1 MSEIYLTP
9 FSPSLGSALAKAL
22 TQAQYREID
31 RGMKPPMTQQEAVDY
46 AAQTNPTRPS
56 FDEPEPLNAKEQ
68 EKRKSMYRNIDSMKP
83 RDNRSSGQREFEFGN
98 SVRGSLGPQN
108 RLIQERNRSPI
119 SNISRDVGSA
129 ARRGMDR
136 AASSLA
142 PMADAARQRFS
153 DAGQSMRQGAQAA
166 GEAMGRAGSA
176 MGATASNVASQIP
189 GMADAARRR
198 FNQTS
203 QMVGDQVRETGEAIG
218 RGARQARQAIGQG
231 ARQAGQAIGQGATQA
246 RDAMNRGAMNVASK
260 IPGMARAAGRMVGT
274 AGRKVNQAARSAIDN
289 INSERVYGG
298 IREAGRAV
306 GQGVREAEK
315 VARGAGTKAKDVA
328 DTSYGVGQDI
338 AGQAMKYG
346 ARGGRALG
354 RGAMNVASRLPGMAA
369 AAGQRLMGLNN
380 PMGGQQPSGSGGAP
394 FGNNKTSESEAPS
407 GGGGNEGYTPPKRM
421 MDALYQQNI
430 DRSQTR
436 GGIGTGLVS
445 NLLTGGLSG
454 LARGAYNAR
463 QRNLGRQN
471 LQNLR
476 QYGAD
481 AVPFLRSEYETMNDR
496 SIIRSRMTTEA
507 IRNAYVF

>member
-31 RGMKPPMTQQEAVDY
+31 RGMKPSMTQQQAVDS
-46 AAQTNPTRPS
+46 ASDTNPLRSRSRGNQAVPT
-56 FDEPEPLNAKEQ
+56 N
-68 EKRKSMYRNIDSMKP
+68 MYERIDAMNP
-83 RDNRSSGQREFEFGN
+83 RSNMPTGQREFELGN
-98 SVRGSLGPQN
+98 SVRGSLSPQN

-119 SNISRDVGSA
+119 SSISRDVGSA

-166 GEAMGRAGSA
+166 GQAMGRAGAA

-189 GMADAARRR
+189 GMADAARQR
-198 FNQTS
+198 FNQT
-203 QMVGDQVRETGEAIG
+203 G
-218 RGARQARQAIGQG
+218 QAIGQG
-231 ARQAGQAIGQGATQA
+231 ARQLGQTIGQGATQA
-246 RDAMNRGAMNVASK
+246 RDAMNRGATNVASK

-274 AGRKVNQAARSAIDN
+274 AGRKFGEAAQTAR
-289 INSERVYGG
+289 ERMTSPEAKEYATNVAQGAG
-298 IREAGRAV
+298 NFAMGAGRMA
-306 GQGVREAEK
+306 GN
-315 VARGAGTKAKDVA
+315 VAGAAAGAG
-328 DTSYGVGQDI
+328 
-338 AGQAMKYG
+338 MEYG
-346 ARGGRALG
+346 AKGTRALG

-369 AAGQRLMGLNN
+369 AAGRFMMGTNN
-380 PMGGQQPSGSGGAP
+380 RMANQPLANQTSQSG
-394 FGNNKTSESEAPS
+394 NESESKGEGEEQTQQAAPS
-407 GGGGNEGYTPPKRM
+407 GYTPNKGM
-421 MDALYQQNI
+421 LDNLYQQNL
-430 DRSQTR
+430 DRAQTR
-436 GGIGTGLVS
+436 GGIGTGVMS

-454 LARGAYNAR
+454 LARGAYNMR
-463 QRNLGRQN
+463 QRNIARQN
-471 LQNLR
+471 LQNLGQR
-476 QYGAD
+476 GAA

>member
-1 MSEIYLTP
+1 MSDMHLAP

-31 RGMKPPMTQQEAVDY
+31 SPYLGTNQTRGRPRSRLGEDVAVP
-46 AAQTNPTRPS
+46 TNLQNTV
-56 FDEPEPLNAKEQ
+56 
-68 EKRKSMYRNIDSMKP
+68 DSMTMNTNVNP
-83 RDNRSSGQREFEFGN
+83 RSNMPTGQREFELGN
-98 SVRGSLGPQN
+98 RVGGSLSASN

-166 GEAMGRAGSA
+166 GQAMS
-176 MGATASNVASQIP
+176 
-189 GMADAARRR
+189 
-198 FNQTS
+198 
-203 QMVGDQVRETGEAIG
+203 
-218 RGARQARQAIGQG
+218 
-231 ARQAGQAIGQGATQA
+231 
-246 RDAMNRGAMNVASK
+246 RGAMNVASK

-274 AGRKVNQAARSAIDN
+274 AGRKIGEAATSPKMKNYAAR
-289 INSERVYGG
+289 
-298 IREAGRAV
+298 
-306 GQGVREAEK
+306 
-315 VARGAGTKAKDVA
+315 AKE
-328 DTSYGVGQDI
+328 GVGQAKRGASNLAMGLGTNLKNT
-338 AGQAMKYG
+338 AGAMTGAGIEYG
-346 ARGGRALG
+346 AEGTR
-354 RGAMNVASRLPGMAA
+354 
-369 AAGQRLMGLNN
+369 RLMGLNN
-380 PMGGQQPSGSGGAP
+380 PMGRQQQPSGSGGMP

-407 GGGGNEGYTPPKRM
+407 GGGENEGYTPSKEM
-421 MDALYQQNI
+421 MDDLYQQNI

-436 GGIGTGLVS
+436 GGIGTGIVS

-454 LARGAYNAR
+454 LARGAYNMR
-463 QRNLGRQN
+463 QRNIGRQN

-481 AVPFLRSEYETMNDR
+481 AVPFLRSEYETMDDR

>member
-22 TQAQYREID
+22 TPEQYREID
-31 RGMKPPMTQQEAVDY
+31 RSMKPPMTQQEAVDY
-46 AAQTNPTRPS
+46 AGQTNRPRS
-56 FDEPEPLNAKEQ
+56 
-68 EKRKSMYRNIDSMKP
+68 
-83 RDNRSSGQREFEFGN
+83 RSSGERPVPTNLQERIDAMNPRSNMPTGQREFELGN
-98 SVRGSLGPQN
+98 RVSGSLGASN

-166 GEAMGRAGSA
+166 GQAMA
-176 MGATASNVASQIP
+176 ATASNVASQIP
-189 GMADAARRR
+189 GMADAARQR
-198 FNQTS
+198 FNQT
-203 QMVGDQVRETGEAIG
+203 G
-218 RGARQARQAIGQG
+218 QAIGQG
-231 ARQAGQAIGQGATQA
+231 ARQLGQTIGQGANQA

-274 AGRKVNQAARSAIDN
+274 AGRKIGEAAETARDRITSPEAK
-289 INSERVYGG
+289 EFAAKVGEG
-298 IREAGRAV
+298 AGAMMGAAGRGAMAA
-306 GQGVREAEK
+306 GRTAGN
-315 VARGAGTKAKDVA
+315 VAGAMGGAG
-328 DTSYGVGQDI
+328 I
-338 AGQAMKYG
+338 EYG
-346 ARGGRALG
+346 AKGAKALG
-354 RGAMNVASRLPGMAA
+354 RGGMNVASRLPGMAA

-394 FGNNKTSESEAPS
+394 FGNNKTSESGSPS
-407 GGGGNEGYTPPKRM
+407 GGGGNEGYTPSKRM
-421 MDALYQQNI
+421 MDDLYQQNI

>member
-22 TQAQYREID
+22 TEAQYREID

-46 AAQTNPTRPS
+46 AGQTNRPRSRSRGNQAVPT
-56 FDEPEPLNAKEQ
+56 N
-68 EKRKSMYRNIDSMKP
+68 MYERIDAMNP
-83 RDNRSSGQREFEFGN
+83 RSNMPTGQREFELGN

-129 ARRGMDR
+129 ARRGLDR

-142 PMADAARQRFS
+142 PIADAARKRFS
-153 DAGQSMRQGAQAA
+153 DAGESVREGAQAA
-166 GEAMGRAGSA
+166 GEAMGRARSA

-189 GMADAARRR
+189 GMADAARRK

-231 ARQAGQAIGQGATQA
+231 ATQA

-260 IPGMARAAGRMVGT
+260 IHGMARAAGRMVGT
-274 AGRKVNQAARSAIDN
+274 AGR
-289 INSERVYGG
+289 
-298 IREAGRAV
+298 
-306 GQGVREAEK
+306 
-315 VARGAGTKAKDVA
+315 KAKDVA

-346 ARGGRALG
+346 ARGSRALGRKVDQAIDNIDSEKVYGSIRETGRAVGRGTRGAGNFAMGAG

-369 AAGQRLMGLNN
+369 AAGRFMMGTNN
-380 PMGGQQPSGSGGAP
+380 RMANQPLANQTSGSKTAT
-394 FGNNKTSESEAPS
+394 FGNNKTSETEGEGEEQSQQAAPS
-407 GGGGNEGYTPPKRM
+407 GYTPNQGM
-421 MDALYQQNI
+421 LDNLYQQNL
-430 DRSQTR
+430 DRAQTR
-436 GGIGTGLVS
+436 GGIGTGVMS

-454 LARGAYNAR
+454 LARGAYNMR
-463 QRNLGRQN
+463 QRNIARQN
-471 LQNLR
+471 LQNLSQR
-476 QYGAD
+476 GAD